1 MSNVDVQKTSTGF
14 VVKKLPEPP
23 TTEERVTQ
31 LEQDNVSTM
40 LAVTEV
46 YEQNMN
52 SDAQR
57 EQEGIET
64 MLALTEMYETILT
77 QQAKI
82 DELEAKLNGGAA

>member
-1 MSNVDVQKTSTGF
+1 MSSVAVEKTVHGF
-14 VVKKLPEPP
+14 IVKKLPDPP
-23 TTEERVTQ
+23 TPADLIEQ